1 MPGFPTNVAFTIE
14 RLLFCSKIDQRKK
27 KLVKKTPLANFR
39 VRIETENK
47 GRHAKP
53 VPAALWFSRWRW
65 NFFLFRQSTQKL
77 FRCHLFADILFKFNF
92 KGAFNKFLPSGK
104 FNQTSICYIYT
115 ALNRFG
121 FCLLQ
126 DSLYDAPLN
135 DAQPR
140 DRLVLLSLQR
150 IERAAT
156 TLATVYITWTILQR
170 ITQRDA
176 VIKHVAFNDLIF
188 SHFNNAH
195 HFIGGIYR

>member
-1 MPGFPTNVAFTIE
+1 MWLL
-14 RLLFCSKIDQRKK
+14 RLNDFCFVPKLISAKK
-27 KLVKKTPLANFR
+27 NSSKKTPLANFR

-126 DSLYDAPLN
+126 NSLYEAPLN

-140 DRLVLLSLQR
+140 DRLVLLSF
-150 IERAAT
+150 AT
-156 TLATVYITWTILQR
+156 NWEGCDDTCHSLHHVDHFTTDYPARCTLRSTI
-170 ITQRDA
+170 
-176 VIKHVAFNDLIF
+176 
-188 SHFNNAH
+188 
-195 HFIGGIYR
+195 